1 MIRLLILPCFTNV
14 GVTQLAAL
22 PSLVAGRHPAGVP
35 RQLRNAY
42 NNKSVSEQIALPTDQ
57 LPSVLL
63 VGDSQ
68 RRKRRYV

>member
-1 MIRLLILPCFTNV
+1 
-14 GVTQLAAL
+14 
-22 PSLVAGRHPAGVP
+22 
-35 RQLRNAY
+35 
-42 NNKSVSEQIALPTDQ
+42 VSEQIALPTDQ